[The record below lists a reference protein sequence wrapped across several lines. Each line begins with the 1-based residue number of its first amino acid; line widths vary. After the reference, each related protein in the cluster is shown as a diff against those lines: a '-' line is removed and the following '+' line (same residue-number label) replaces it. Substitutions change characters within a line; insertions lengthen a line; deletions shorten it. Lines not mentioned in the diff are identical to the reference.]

1 MYKKIFNTLIQLIA
15 IFLTIKYFI
24 FDNISEEKLSL
35 ILSPYVVL
43 LFLFLVLLK
52 FLISYLFYQILNTI
66 SGKDIPFFNT
76 SEIFLFGGVINQL
89 IPGLGYVFKY
99 YKLRSNAGVT
109 ISSFTVSQGIWS
121 LKSFSAY
128 IILALLCGFIYIHS
142 FDFLYSF
149 LLLFLFITLALTF
162 FYSRKYLLK
171 FIKEKSLMIN
181 RLNNLLNELK
191 KIKEIIKYNFKKFI
205 FIFLGFIILSLLECI
220 AFYIGLIIFGA
231 DMSFM
236 TSNYIYILSS
246 LSSVIILINYLG
258 FFELIL
264 LAAASIIAPNFNDM
278 LIFGISYRIINTS
291 ALIFTAVSSSIL
303 VFILKKRANLKN

>member
-1 MYKKIFNTLIQLIA
+1 MYKIFFNTLIQLIA

-99 YKLRSNAGVT
+99 YKLRSNAGIT
-109 ISSFTVSQGIWS
+109 IASFTVSQGIWS

>member
-1 MYKKIFNTLIQLIA
+1 MYKIFFNTLIQLIA

>member
-1 MYKKIFNTLIQLIA
+1 MYKIFFNTLIQLIA

-99 YKLRSNAGVT
+99 YKLRSNAGIT

-128 IILALLCGFIYIHS
+128 IFLALLCGFIYIHS